1 MRSKEG
7 EESISGGKAL
17 YTVLKTW
24 GGDPQNR
31 HWSQTVPTFRTN
43 DYRNAQAYNP
53 KDPLER
59 NLYNWTKN
67 LMEPYGTKD
76 KAVPPLVFTKDQS
89 KQFGELNTT
98 VFNSADE
105 WFANFVSGK
114 KDVDKDW
121 DAYVKNLKDSGLD
134 KFLGIYQTAY
144 DAKYKK

>member
-1 MRSKEG
+1 MTTA
-7 EESISGGKAL
+7 I
-17 YTVLKTW
+17 
-24 GGDPQNR
+24 
-31 HWSQTVPTFRTN
+31 
-43 DYRNAQAYNP
+43 NAGYNE

-89 KQFGELNTT
+89 KQFGELNTS
-98 VFNSADE
+98 VYSAIDE
-105 WFANFVSGK
+105 WFANFVTGK
-114 KDVDKDW
+114 KNVDKDW
-121 DAYVKNLKDSGLD
+121 DAYVKTLKDSGLD